1 MPANSSFHT
10 FLKVIKALFL
20 FLFTFIFII
29 FVLYYF
35 QQSFLIKN
43 IEIISK
49 DKIKLLGT
57 EEYINK
63 NLLLVSNESII
74 LTFKQK
80 NPFIKNLEVQKKLP
94 NSLVLIPDLYT
105 SIADIIVSNGYFRI
119 SDDGRILLKL
129 KNYDR
134 SYPLI
139 TYYQKLNYYS
149 YNTGDIISLNDIKTS
164 LYFLKFLQ
172 NSSIIVDSVDIKD
185 KDMLVFNSE
194 DKKIILTNN
203 KDINLQ
209 EYALDEILKSLRVSG
224 KYFKVID
231 LRFDKPIVEL

>member
-129 KNYDR
+129 KNYEIM
-134 SYPLI
+134 YNLI
-139 TYYQKLNYYS
+139 DWN
-149 YNTGDIISLNDIKTS
+149 
-164 LYFLKFLQ
+164 
-172 NSSIIVDSVDIKD
+172 
-185 KDMLVFNSE
+185 FNFENIFS
-194 DKKIILTNN
+194 
-203 KDINLQ
+203 
-209 EYALDEILKSLRVSG
+209 
-224 KYFKVID
+224 
-231 LRFDKPIVEL
+231 